1 MSVVVRRA
9 SADEVREL
17 RLSVLRPQAER
28 TPSAY
33 DLDPATVH
41 IGAFDGER
49 VVGCAS
55 FFPDPYDDEPL
66 AWRLRGMAV
75 DPGCQGMG
83 IGRLVLEAG
92 TAAAEEAGAP
102 LLWANGRVSALG
114 FYETCGWRAVGD
126 VFDYGPGS
134 VPHRVILR
142 SLSPASSL

>member
-9 SADEVREL
+9 TADEVREL
-17 RLSVLRPQAER
+17 RLRILRPNAER
-28 TPSAY
+28 APSAY
-33 DLDPATVH
+33 DLDPLTVH

-49 VVGCAS
+49 CVGCAS
-55 FFPDPYDDEPL
+55 FFPAGYVDEPQ

-75 DPGCQGMG
+75 DPDHRGMG

-114 FYETCGWRAVGD
+114 FYEGCGWRAIGE
-126 VFDYGPGS
+126 VFDYGPDS
-134 VPHRVILR
+134 VPHRVILHT
-142 SLSPASSL
+142 LSPASSL